1 MLNKVQENI
10 DEQIKEKQLM
20 AQVKQ
25 KTQSKSEAKSDPI
38 AGSLG
43 HPPKKTPPPNEDAR
57 LEAYL
62 RSLKPQKY
70 IVDPDEHPE
79 T

>member
-10 DEQIKEKQLM
+10 DEQIKEKQLF

-25 KTQSKSEAKSDPI
+25 KAEAKAEAKSEAKSDPI

-43 HPPKKTPPPNEDAR
+43 HPPKKTPPANEDAR

-62 RSLKPQKY
+62 RSLKP
-70 IVDPDEHPE
+70 
-79 T
+79 

>member
-25 KTQSKSEAKSDPI
+25 KAESKS
-38 AGSLG
+38 
-43 HPPKKTPPPNEDAR
+43 
-57 LEAYL
+57 
-62 RSLKPQKY
+62 
-70 IVDPDEHPE
+70 
-79 T
+79 